1 MIPARF
7 ARKYDERRLRNLLL
21 GLLVALAI
29 PTGAVIWQAYD
40 RLKWESWYQYRNQAE
55 SLVRQIDFAIAED
68 IADAESREF
77 NDFTFL
83 ASAGSSNVQRRSPLS
98 EFPVPADLPG
108 LIGYFQIDPD
118 GVFSTPLLPGADA
131 DPADIG
137 LPPQEVADRS
147 GLAQSLRQ
155 ILADNQLVIDN
166 GRLSGSLRRETPET
180 SPPGE
185 SVDGPADQTTPER
198 NTSAAVYEAEP
209 PPRARLAESRADE
222 AFDIPLQQQAFDN
235 LNQPAVALESATLDD
250 ADVSDYIQESDP
262 EAGVAS
268 LGKMRDLRLDENLE
282 KRNAERARQEV
293 DDKSIDRRTTGAAPQ
308 SIAPAA
314 PAAIEA
320 GKEEASMAITTFDSE
335 VDPFQ
340 FSLLGSGHMVLYRN
354 AWQDGGRYIQ
364 GMLLDQSTFSTAA
377 IERSFQSST
386 LAGMS
391 DLIVGYRDDV
401 IAVIRGGRYD
411 GLATSAT
418 ELSGS
423 LLYRSALSAPFDSLE
438 LVIAVN
444 RMPVGPGASVLAWTS
459 LVIAIVFAGGFFAMY
474 RLGVEQIRLARQQQD
489 FVSAVSHELKTPLTS
504 IRMYG
509 EMLKEGWAD
518 ADKQKQ
524 YFDYIHDESERL
536 TRLISNVLQ
545 LAKITRDE
553 PQISRK
559 PRTVSQLLDQVRS
572 KIANQVGSAGFA
584 LVVEADAETAEAS
597 VEIDDDC
604 FAQIMIN
611 LVDNAIKFS
620 RDADSPEIELRANL
634 AAGDRVCFAI
644 RDYGPGIPPDQLK
657 KIFKLFYRSESEL
670 TRETVG
676 TGIGLAIVHQL
687 CTAMGG
693 DVDVV
698 NRDPGAEFR
707 VCFPTC

>member
-7 ARKYDERRLRNLLL
+7 ARKYDERRLRSLLL

-40 RLKWESWYQYRNQAE
+40 QLKWESWYQYRNQAE

-108 LIGYFQIDPD
+108 LIGYFQVDPD
-118 GVFSTPLLPGADA
+118 GGFSTPLLPGADA
-131 DPADIG
+131 GPADIG
-137 LPPQEVADRS
+137 LPPQEIADRS

>member
-77 NDFTFL
+77 NDFTIL
-83 ASAGSSNVQRRSPLS
+83 ATAGSSNEQRRSPLS
-98 EFPVPADLPG
+98 EFTVPADLQG
-108 LIGYFQIDPD
+108 LIGYFQVDPD
-118 GVFSTPLLPGADA
+118 GGFSTPLLPGADA
-131 DPADIG
+131 GPADIG

>member
-108 LIGYFQIDPD
+108 LIGYFQVDPD
-118 GVFSTPLLPGADA
+118 GGFSTPLLPGADA
-131 DPADIG
+131 GPADIG

-444 RMPVGPGASVLAWTS
+444 RMPAGPGASVLAWTS

>member
-40 RLKWESWYQYRNQAE
+40 QLKWESWYQYRNQAE

-83 ASAGSSNVQRRSPLS
+83 VSAGSSNVQRRSPLS

-108 LIGYFQIDPD
+108 LIGYFQVDPD
-118 GVFSTPLLPGADA
+118 GGFSTPLLPGDDA
-131 DPADIG
+131 NPADIG

-198 NTSAAVYEAEP
+198 NTSAAVNEAEP

-222 AFDIPLQQQAFDN
+222 TFDRPLQQRAFDN

-262 EAGVAS
+262 EAGVVS

-293 DDKSIDRRTTGAAPQ
+293 DDESIDRRTTGAAPQ

-354 AWQDGGRYIQ
+354 AWQHGGRYIQ
-364 GMLLDQSTFSTAA
+364 GMLLDQSTFSAAA

-401 IAVIRGGRYD
+401 IAVIRGGSYD

-444 RMPVGPGASVLAWTS
+444 RMPAGPGASVLAWTS

-559 PRTVSQLLDQVRS
+559 PIAVSQLLDQVRS
-572 KIANQVGSAGFA
+572 KIANQVESAGFA
-584 LVVEADAETAEAS
+584 LDIKADAKATEAS

-620 RDADSPEIELRANL
+620 RDADSLEIELRANL
-634 AAGDRVCFAI
+634 SAGDRVCFAI

>member
-1 MIPARF
+1 M
-7 ARKYDERRLRNLLL
+7 
-21 GLLVALAI
+21 
-29 PTGAVIWQAYD
+29 
-40 RLKWESWYQYRNQAE
+40 
-55 SLVRQIDFAIAED
+55 
-68 IADAESREF
+68 
-77 NDFTFL
+77 
-83 ASAGSSNVQRRSPLS
+83 
-98 EFPVPADLPG
+98 
-108 LIGYFQIDPD
+108 
-118 GVFSTPLLPGADA
+118 
-131 DPADIG
+131 
-137 LPPQEVADRS
+137 
-147 GLAQSLRQ
+147 RQ

-166 GRLSGSLRRETPET
+166 GRLSGSLRREAPET
-180 SPPGE
+180 SPPGV
-185 SVDGPADQTTPER
+185 SVDEPVEQTAPER
-198 NTSAAVYEAEP
+198 KTSAAVYEAEP
-209 PPRARLAESRADE
+209 RPQARLTESRADE
-222 AFDIPLQQQAFDN
+222 AIEIPLQQQAFDN
-235 LNQPAVALESATLDD
+235 LNQPAVARERGTLDD
-250 ADVSDYIQESDP
+250 ADAEAPMQASDP

-268 LGKMRDLRLDENLE
+268 LGKLRDLRLDENLE

-293 DDKSIDRRTTGAAPQ
+293 DDESIDRRTTGAELQ
-308 SIAPAA
+308 SIAPGA

-320 GKEEASMAITTFDSE
+320 GKEEVSMAITTFDSE